1 MTKIIAI
8 GDSITRWANDLE
20 ELWRV
25 NRIKKHFDNKNI
37 DREAQVYNCWISGN
51 TSEDLLPRFSIEIKS
66 RAKNDKN
73 VIIILAIWI
82 NDSIILNDSW
92 KNQVEAPIFEKNI
105 NQLIDLA
112 KPYQIII
119 LWLTNIDEQKA
130 NLCSREPQKS
140 FKTSEVKKY
149 DEILEKISKEK
160 KIKYVNL
167 KGILSNE
174 DLSDWLHPNH
184 IWHKKIAE
192 KILKELSKI

>member
-25 NRIKKHFDNKNI
+25 NRMKKHFDNNNV
-37 DREAQVYNCWISGN
+37 DQETQVYNCWISGN
-51 TSEDLLPRFSIEIKS
+51 TSEDLLPRFSIETKS

-92 KNQVEAPIFEKNI
+92 KNQVDSPIFEQNI

-112 KPYQIII
+112 KPYQVII
-119 LWLTNIDEQKA
+119 LWLTNINEQKT

-140 FKTSEVKKY
+140 FKVSEVKKY
-149 DEILEKISKEK
+149 DEILEKISKERN
-160 KIKYVNL
+160 IQYINL
-167 KGILSNE
+167 KGILTNK

-184 IWHKKIAE
+184 IGHQKIAE
-192 KILKELSKI
+192 KVLKELPKI